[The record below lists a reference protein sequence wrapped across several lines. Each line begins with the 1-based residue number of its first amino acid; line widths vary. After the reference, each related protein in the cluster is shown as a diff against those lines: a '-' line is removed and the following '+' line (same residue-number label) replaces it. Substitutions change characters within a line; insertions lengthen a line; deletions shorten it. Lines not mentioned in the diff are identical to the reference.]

1 MSPFDQGMCARETH
15 KACIAPDGLNL
26 KDAFDWYCGYRTAA
40 GKYNAPGAAALEIL
54 NQKMCDLQ

>member
-1 MSPFDQGMCARETH
+1 MCARETH